1 MNPLIRYTAGFLSVL
16 GMTCA
21 VIFHAPLVAQTEPD
35 SAPATATPG
44 RTGESPS
51 PPPSSSRP
59 ARRNT
64 EQQPQGTSS
73 AGTPGGLK
81 LLEAYDPVTGNLT
94 WKGRSFSLGDT
105 DIAQARFE
113 RFLTTPPADGEA
125 DLAYNKTL
133 EEITQTLQ
141 GRKGGTLDQRVAQGW
156 RLLYRAADY
165 EGDSRL
171 CETLGNILI
180 AHWQSNER
188 IRDILQ
194 ETKQLEKK
202 REAAEANIT
211 RTKDWDRNVVLD
223 NIRNNTAASGAPP
236 ARDYAAGPFQKRLD
250 EAERSIE
257 ENRKLETT
265 SRLNQKLEFQG
276 MIFQF
281 FAQRRFQ
288 HVLIALDF
296 YRYLFPGD
304 QGDLE
309 AAAGMKRQLLGDM
322 DMRITTSAVEALTRE
337 AVREVEVGAQS
348 VNHLLER
355 GQTWGAMQRLTEMF
369 HLGEF
374 LPVVKTFPLEQKEKV
389 RDAAQ
394 ILARLNTALEAK
406 DLEQAELLLAEAAKQ
421 LPDFDTVK
429 PRAFIITT
437 KQASNLALQKAAMA
451 AKQDN
456 APDAEAA
463 LRQAMEVWPA
473 NPGIAR
479 FSSLLETRT
488 DMQSMAAT
496 DFDRLL
502 AANEHRAIFNDRFR
516 FAAAL
521 HNDEARNK
529 QFLDIMRRVEMVETA
544 IAQASELER
553 TRNTA
558 GAWEVIERAW
568 KANPD
573 DLRINKARGD
583 LAVKAS
589 AFASLVSKA
598 ENDEQQGQ
606 LASALLAWLDAREKY
621 PASFFADEGIARL
634 CKEILRRKAGAG
646 AQPQDVVAQQ

>member
-1 MNPLIRYTAGFLSVL
+1 M
-16 GMTCA
+16 
-21 VIFHAPLVAQTEPD
+21 
-35 SAPATATPG
+35 
-44 RTGESPS
+44 
-51 PPPSSSRP
+51 
-59 ARRNT
+59 
-64 EQQPQGTSS
+64 
-73 AGTPGGLK
+73 
-81 LLEAYDPVTGNLT
+81 
-94 WKGRSFSLGDT
+94 
-105 DIAQARFE
+105 
-113 RFLTTPPADGEA
+113 
-125 DLAYNKTL
+125 
-133 EEITQTLQ
+133 
-141 GRKGGTLDQRVAQGW
+141 
-156 RLLYRAADY
+156 
-165 EGDSRL
+165 
-171 CETLGNILI
+171 GNILI
-180 AHWQSNER
+180 SHWQTNER

-194 ETKQLEKK
+194 ENRQLEKK

-211 RTKDWDRNVVLD
+211 RTRDWDRNVVLD
-223 NIRNNTAASGAPP
+223 NIRNNTSASGTPP
-236 ARDYAAGPFQKRLD
+236 QRDYAADPFQKRLE
-250 EAERSIE
+250 EAERNID

-296 YRYLFPGD
+296 YRYLFPGE

-309 AAAGMKRQLLGDM
+309 AAEGMKRQLLGNM
-322 DMRITTSAVEALTRE
+322 DVRITTSAVEAMTRE
-337 AVREVEVGAQS
+337 AIREVEVGAQS

-355 GQTWGAMQRLTEMF
+355 GQTWGAMQRLSEVF

-389 RDAAQ
+389 SDAAG

-421 LPDFDTVK
+421 LPDFDSVK

-451 AKQDN
+451 AKQGN
-456 APDAEAA
+456 NQDAEAA

-479 FSSLLETRT
+479 FSNLLETRSDAQT
-488 DMQSMAAT
+488 MASV

-502 AANEHRAIFNDRFR
+502 AASEYRAIFNDRFR

-521 HNDEARNK
+521 HNDETRNK
-529 QFLDIMRRVEMVETA
+529 QFLDVMRRLEMVETA

-568 KANPD
+568 KSNPD
-573 DLRINKARGD
+573 DLRINKARGE

-589 AFASLVSKA
+589 AFASLISKA
-598 ENDEQQGQ
+598 ESDEQQGQ
-606 LASALLAWLDAREKY
+606 LANALLAYLDAREKY

-634 CKEILRRKAGAG
+634 CKEILRRKAGAN
-646 AQPQDVVAQQ
+646 AQSKDDVAASL